1 MRQFNLVGGD
11 YPFVQLARVAR
22 FRLNIGD
29 RRPGSL
35 EVTIADDDREPV
47 SRQTFQVAYDGADDV
62 HSMDVQ
68 ELGPALLAFGRLVRE
83 ANAELNGK
91 RATMKV
97 LVQSD
102 FEHKCFNI
110 NFEIVQT
117 ILDHIV
123 GFLTSAEVKTARQIL
138 IDLGIIGGGSGLGLF
153 GYLKLRRGRAVKEV
167 SEPDHHGVVIVQFG
181 DGNNAT
187 VSRDAIELA
196 RSPKIRSAVE
206 AVLAPL
212 GTDGIRRISF
222 REMAKEL
229 EHANED
235 DAKDM
240 LASFDIATTAE
251 IEDAGEPE
259 IVTAWLRVYSPVY
272 DEKADKWRFWYGDHP
287 IYADITETSIAK
299 DAIARGGALMNDL
312 YKVKLQITQH
322 LTKGGA
328 TRPEFKIVQ
337 VMDFREAPQQ
347 RSLDLSR

>member
-1 MRQFNLVGGD
+1 
-11 YPFVQLARVAR
+11 
-22 FRLNIGD
+22 
-29 RRPGSL
+29 
-35 EVTIADDDREPV
+35 
-47 SRQTFQVAYDGADDV
+47 
-62 HSMDVQ
+62 
-68 ELGPALLAFGRLVRE
+68 LVRE

-91 RATMKV
+91 RASVKV

-117 ILDHIV
+117 ILDKIA
-123 GFLTSAEVKTARQIL
+123 GFLTSEEVKSARQIL
-138 IDLGIIGGGSGLGLF
+138 VDLGIIGGGSGLGLF
-153 GYLKLRRGRAVKEV
+153 GYLKVRRGRAVKEV
-167 SEPDHHGVVIVQFG
+167 RDTDQRGVVIVQFG
-181 DGNNAT
+181 DGNSAT

-196 RSPKIRSAVE
+196 KSAKIRSAVE
-206 AVLAPL
+206 GVLAPL
-212 GTDGIRRISF
+212 GTEGIRQVSF

-240 LASFDIATTAE
+240 LASFDLSTVPD

-259 IVTAWLRVYSPVY
+259 VVTAWLRVYSPVY

-299 DAIARGGALMNDL
+299 DAIGRGGALMNDL

-328 TRPEFKIVQ
+328 MRPEFKIVQ
-337 VMDFREAPQQ
+337 VIDFREAPQQ
-347 RSLDLSR
+347 RSLQLGQ